1 MLVWLKSYFNDCLGL
16 SADLGDLAA
25 SVFRETSTTFEDGPE
40 PTLKLSTGA
49 AARPVEAVIQFEPFP
64 VVIRGYGR
72 IKSNCSLLLKKYRG
86 RPIKDVISCVEV
98 LKSFN
103 DFATELVTKCHNA
116 LLPRFADFS

>member
-1 MLVWLKSYFNDCLGL
+1 MP
-16 SADLGDLAA
+16 
-25 SVFRETSTTFEDGPE
+25 GPE

-49 AARPVEAVIQFEPFP
+49 AARPVKTVVHFKPFP

-72 IKSNCSLLLKKYRG
+72 IKSDCSLLLKKYRG

-103 DFATELVTKCHNA
+103 DFATELVTKRHNA
-116 LLPRFADFS
+116 LLPRFANFSKGFRERTEMVILFRNQRGADDQSKG